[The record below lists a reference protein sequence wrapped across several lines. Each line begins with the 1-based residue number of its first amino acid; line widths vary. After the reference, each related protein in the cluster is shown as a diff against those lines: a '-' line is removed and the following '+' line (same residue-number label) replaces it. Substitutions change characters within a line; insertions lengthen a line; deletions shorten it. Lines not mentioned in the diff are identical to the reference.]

1 MRPSHTL
8 AGVWTLLQTLDLEPK
23 TPEGDTGQSSLTHW
37 RKTRLGRQRLVSQG
51 SQWARILPGSGPTPA
66 TAHTTVP
73 AARAGQEVASSP
85 GPHPTVSR
93 FPRDGLRGS
102 EGLEH
107 PPRDVPPTLW
117 AGPSALG
124 HHTHWACLLGAPS
137 AGLGP
142 NACPRAS
149 PFWGRASLLLLSHGV
164 MSIWEPTCE
173 ARGTAARAPVACCSF
188 LPVPSKPAA
197 HLLRHSKTRHR
208 RGLRASQ
215 RGPRLGQQGGGF
227 LAPRRP

>member
-1 MRPSHTL
+1 M
-8 AGVWTLLQTLDLEPK
+8 LDLEPK

-37 RKTRLGRQRLVSQG
+37 RKTRLGGQRLVSQG
-51 SQWARILPGSGPTPA
+51 SQWARISPESGPTPA

-73 AARAGQEVASSP
+73 AACAGQEVASSP
-85 GPHPTVSR
+85 SPHPTVSR

-102 EGLEH
+102 EGLGIH
-107 PPRDVPPTLW
+107 PPRDVPPTLR
-117 AGPSALG
+117 AGPSALRC
-124 HHTHWACLLGAPS
+124 HTHWAGLLGAPS

-149 PFWGRASLLLLSHGV
+149 PLRGRASVLLLSRGV
-164 MSIWEPTCE
+164 MSIWEPTRE
-173 ARGTAARAPVACCSF
+173 ARGTAARAPVACCLF

-197 HLLRHSKTRHR
+197 HLLRHSKIRHQ

-215 RGPRLGQQGGGF
+215 RGARLGQQGGGF
-227 LAPRRP
+227 PASRRP